1 MPSVYAVLGETGW
14 GYCDDDKYYIETIAT
29 TPEKAREIIKEWD
42 QSYTYRPMF
51 SYTGTKVYENDEGNT
66 LYVRKI
72 ELDTKIDS

>member
-1 MPSVYAVLGETGW
+1 MLSVYAVLGETDW
-14 GYCDDDKYYIETIAT
+14 GYYDDDKYYIETIAT

-42 QSYTYRPMF
+42 HSYTYRPMF

>member
-42 QSYTYRPMF
+42 QSYTYCPMF

-72 ELDTKIDS
+72 GLDTKIDS